1 MNNTTQQATDK
12 ALQDF
17 RKLSIFDKYK
27 ECVHYGNL
35 VTVTDMSTTDGY
47 LTFKIFE
54 IYGTKFL
61 FVLLSGEAINCYELQ

>member
-12 ALQDF
+12 TLQDF

-35 VTVTDMSTTDGY
+35 VAVTDMSTTDGY

-61 FVLLSGEAINCYELQ
+61 FVLLSGEVINCYELQ